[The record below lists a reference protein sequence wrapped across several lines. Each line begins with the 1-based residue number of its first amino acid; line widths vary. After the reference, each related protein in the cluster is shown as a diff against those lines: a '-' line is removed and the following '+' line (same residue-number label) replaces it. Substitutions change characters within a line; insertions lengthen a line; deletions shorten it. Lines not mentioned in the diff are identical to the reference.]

1 MQAPLQPLTSDDVG
15 KWIYATVSPPGVSFK
30 WRLGRRERWF
40 DPKTAKKYGA
50 LYNFDVR
57 FADLRGAVG
66 MKLET
71 SGELTAYDACALK
84 QECRRGDVVFCQ
96 QGDGGVRRMAMCRV
110 CVDGL

>member
-30 WRLGRRERWF
+30 WRLGRLERWF

-84 QECRRGDVVFCQ
+84 NAAEGTWFFVSQDTEE
-96 QGDGGVRRMAMCRV
+96 
-110 CVDGL
+110 

>member
-1 MQAPLQPLTSDDVG
+1 MVRKSGYCA
-15 KWIYATVSPPGVSFK
+15 PPGGELQVAPGSAQPT
-30 WRLGRRERWF
+30 RLERWF
-40 DPKTAKKYGA
+40 DPKTDKKYGA

-84 QECRRGDVVFCQ
+84 NAAEGTWFFVSQETEE
-96 QGDGGVRRMAMCRV
+96 
-110 CVDGL
+110 